1 MYEPPF
7 NITNEV
13 LQLVS
18 EISLQLGHMEAL
30 SEAQVP
36 NPMLRKENRIRTIHS
51 SLAIEHNSL
60 TLQQVTDIVNG
71 KRVLGAPD
79 EIMEV
84 KNAIDAY
91 HLMQSLDAFNQKDLL
106 KAHAAMMHDLVH
118 TAGRFRYATVGV
130 FDDQGHCIHMAPPAE
145 RVPWLIQDLFE
156 WISST
161 KTHSLI
167 SSCVFHYEF
176 EFIHPFEDGNGRM
189 GRFWQ
194 TLLLSRWKPVFAWLP
209 VETIVRENQDGYYAA
224 IAQSDH
230 EANSTPFIVFM
241 LNCLLRVI
249 KQHDSTNIEDSLSLT
264 SVSLSK
270 SEEKVLN
277 ALREDNKLT
286 IAKISQLTGLSVSG
300 VKKIINALKVAGL
313 LERKGSSKSGEWIIK

>member
-118 TAGRFRYATVGV
+118 TAGRFRYDTVGV

-161 KTHSLI
+161 KTHPLI

-249 KQHDSTNIEDSLSLT
+249 KQHDNTHIEESLSLT

>member
-84 KNAIDAY
+84 KNAIA
-91 HLMQSLDAFNQKDLL
+91 
-106 KAHAAMMHDLVH
+106 
-118 TAGRFRYATVGV
+118 
-130 FDDQGHCIHMAPPAE
+130 
-145 RVPWLIQDLFE
+145 
-156 WISST
+156 
-161 KTHSLI
+161 
-167 SSCVFHYEF
+167 
-176 EFIHPFEDGNGRM
+176 
-189 GRFWQ
+189 
-194 TLLLSRWKPVFAWLP
+194 
-209 VETIVRENQDGYYAA
+209 
-224 IAQSDH
+224 
-230 EANSTPFIVFM
+230 
-241 LNCLLRVI
+241 
-249 KQHDSTNIEDSLSLT
+249 
-264 SVSLSK
+264 
-270 SEEKVLN
+270 
-277 ALREDNKLT
+277 
-286 IAKISQLTGLSVSG
+286 
-300 VKKIINALKVAGL
+300 
-313 LERKGSSKSGEWIIK
+313 